1 MDRTRDSGSRDVGS
15 IPTEGTWYNIKNMF
29 LKIINKIIRTLVL
42 GDVLFF
48 SAFGL
53 IGPIFAV
60 FVTDQIA
67 GDTVAT
73 VGFAATVN
81 LLVRAALQLPIA
93 RYIDKH
99 KGEKDDF
106 FLMVFGS
113 FLISLVPFIYLF
125 VETPVHLYL
134 AQAILGIGGSF
145 ANPGWYAIFTRHIDK
160 EKEGTEWSLENVSVA
175 LAAAGAAAIG
185 GLLAEN
191 FGFQSLFLIVGILSL
206 IGMIIQIS
214 LYSTV
219 IELDHNTSDENSK

>member
-1 MDRTRDSGSRDVGS
+1 
-15 IPTEGTWYNIKNMF
+15 MF
-29 LKIINKIIRTLVL
+29 LKFINKIIRTLVL

-60 FVTDQIA
+60 FITQQIPGA
-67 GDTVAT
+67 NVAT
-73 VGFAATVN
+73 VGYAATIN
-81 LLVRAALQLPIA
+81 LLIRAALQMPIA
-93 RYIDKH
+93 RYIDKR

-113 FLISLVPFIYLF
+113 FLVSMVPFIYLF
-125 VETPVHLYL
+125 VKTPIHLYL

-160 EKEGTEWSLENVSVA
+160 KEEGTDWTFENVSVS
-175 LAAAGAAAIG
+175 LAAAGAAALG
-185 GLLAEN
+185 GIMAKQ
-191 FGFQSLFLIVGILSL
+191 FGFQTLFLVVGILSL

-219 IELDHNTSDENSK
+219 IELDHGGNPKNK